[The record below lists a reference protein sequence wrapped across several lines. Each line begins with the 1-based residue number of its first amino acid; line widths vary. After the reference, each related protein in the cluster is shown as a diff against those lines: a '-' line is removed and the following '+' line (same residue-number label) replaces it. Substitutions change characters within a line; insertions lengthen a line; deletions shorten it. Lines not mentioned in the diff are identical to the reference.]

1 MYRTTNLPNTRIHV
15 ADALRGIAVAGIIL
29 IHACEHFNLYWA
41 GLGFDRAIVAGLEKP
56 VADFAWWLLAGK
68 MYTIFA
74 LLFGVSFYV
83 QSDNQAQRGRSFTGR
98 FTWRMVLLFGIGLVN
113 TAFYNGDILVL
124 YAVLG
129 LLLPWLGKLPTR
141 WLWAVF
147 ALLAA
152 QPFELFQIAT
162 GDTLYLDASVWGD
175 PALPSFTD
183 GGLGDTIAAS
193 LRYGQP
199 MTFAW
204 YLNSGRV
211 TQTLALFVGG
221 MLLGRRRLFYDE
233 PGNRRVW
240 GALLAG
246 GLLIAAALFEPHG
259 AESSPL
265 RVMTAAWYNLAQT
278 TVFVSAVVLLWYTY
292 AGFRRTVGHLSVI
305 GRMSL
310 TNYLLQ
316 SVLGTMLFYNWGFGL
331 FREVGTVYGLLLGVG
346 IVVVQYQ
353 FSRLWLRRFSHGPV
367 EWVWKKLTWIEL
379 PRLRRSPAGSE

>member
-41 GLGFDRAIVAGLEKP
+41 GLGLDRALVAGLEKP

-74 LLFGVSFYV
+74 LLFGLSFYV
-83 QSDNQAQRGRSFTGR
+83 QNDNQAQRGRSFTGR
-98 FTWRMVLLFGIGLVN
+98 FTWRMVLLAAIGVIN
-113 TAFYNGDILVL
+113 TAFYNGDILML

-162 GDTLYLDASVWGD
+162 GSNLYLDTAGWGD
-175 PALPSFTD
+175 AALPSFTD

-211 TQTLALFVGG
+211 TQTLALFIGG

-233 PGNRRVW
+233 PGNRRIW

-246 GLLIAAALFEPHG
+246 SMLVAAALFEPHG
-259 AESSPL
+259 AEGSPL

-278 TVFVSAVVLLWYTY
+278 TVFVSAIILLWYSY

-316 SVLGTMLFYNWGFGL
+316 SVLGTLIFYNWGLGL

-367 EWVWKKLTWIEL
+367 EWVWKKLTWIDL
-379 PRLRRSPAGSE
+379 PRLRRSPAPAE

>member
-41 GLGFDRAIVAGLEKP
+41 GLGFDRALVAGLEKP

-74 LLFGVSFYV
+74 LLFGLSFYV
-83 QSDNQAQRGRSFTGR
+83 QNDNQAQRGRSFTGR
-98 FTWRMVLLFGIGLVN
+98 FTWRMVLLAAIGVVN
-113 TAFYNGDILVL
+113 TAFYNGDILML
-124 YAVLG
+124 YAMLG

-147 ALLAA
+147 ALLIA

-162 GDTLYLDASVWGD
+162 GSNLYLDTAGWGD
-175 PALPSFTD
+175 AALPSFTD

-211 TQTLALFVGG
+211 TQTLALFIGG

-233 PGNRRVW
+233 PGNRRIW

-246 GLLIAAALFEPHG
+246 SLLAAAALFEPHG
-259 AESSPL
+259 AEGSPL

-292 AGFRRTVGHLSVI
+292 AGFRRTAGHLSVI

-316 SVLGTMLFYNWGFGL
+316 SVLGTLIFYNWGFGL
-331 FREVGTVYGLLLGVG
+331 FREVGTVYALLLGLG
-346 IVVVQYQ
+346 MVVVQYQ

-367 EWVWKKLTWIEL
+367 EWVWKKLTWIDL
-379 PRLRRSPAGSE
+379 PRLRRSPATVE